1 MQTSYRGRDPLVCQI
16 VCMKGHTLTRLSD
29 VFTTKWGGRSRYFEW
44 AGRDRQGAALHGRR
58 AVLLASLRS
67 FSRNA
72 TQLILSN
79 DNNYILLLL
88 RAVFE
93 SDPQIPLTRAAKTN
107 LLSTDFHIT
116 PLSVHE
122 MSFSSAATSKRGRES
137 QWKRGG
143 SREDN
148 IEVFGVM
155 RARQVPSA
163 HPRGN
168 RSERRNHMFSFL
180 IKDVNYMLMSER
192 DNK

>member
-44 AGRDRQGAALHGRR
+44 AGRDRQRAALHGRR

-67 FSRNA
+67 FSRIG
-72 TQLILSN
+72 TRLILSS

-88 RAVFE
+88 CAVFE

-107 LLSTDFHIT
+107 LLSTVFHIP

-137 QWKRGG
+137 QWERGG

-155 RARQVPSA
+155 HARQAPSA

-192 DNK
+192 E